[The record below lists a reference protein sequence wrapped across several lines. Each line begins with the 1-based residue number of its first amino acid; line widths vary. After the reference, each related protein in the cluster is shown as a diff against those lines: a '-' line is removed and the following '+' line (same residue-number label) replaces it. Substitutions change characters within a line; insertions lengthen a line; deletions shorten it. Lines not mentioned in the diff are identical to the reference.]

1 MKRFC
6 LMGALVG
13 LIGCNVDN
21 DTFTLY
27 RSSPVGS
34 ERVHV
39 ASFDT
44 KDGNDYNEAN
54 CRLAGDLFQQQP
66 LVKVRFWCEKGRF
79 KP

>member
-1 MKRFC
+1 MKRLC
-6 LMGALVG
+6 MMGAVVALMG
-13 LIGCNVDN
+13 CNIES

-27 RSSPVGS
+27 RSSVVGA
-34 ERVHV
+34 ERIHV

-44 KDGNDYNEAN
+44 KDGTEYNEAN

-66 LVKVRFWCEKGRF
+66 GVKVRFWCEKGRF